1 MGDIV
6 ESLIDIDQLVYA
18 SASVGEKKNLTQ
30 NNMEILFIG
39 SVRRRAKEVQDLVPS
54 IKIHRYFVTGKR
66 NFRKRLR
73 AENVY
78 KGNRPPKPKA
88 YEYLHARAIRGGAI
102 VDDFL
107 EADDLTAM
115 RHHLSM
121 VNDTYSTVLV
131 DQDKDLDQVAG
142 WRIVPSLYRHS
153 ELIREPTLRFI
164 TIEDAHKSFYTQ
176 LLSGDAVDNI
186 AGFSNIGKVRA
197 NEVLAGAV
205 TEWELWDRVVNFY
218 FKTYLHQGVSL
229 CDVISKIIS
238 RCALLYLKRGR
249 EDVFIPPLREKDD
262 KVKPKGSGKS

>member
-18 SASVGEKKNLTQ
+18 SASVGEKKNLTRS
-30 NNMEILFIG
+30 NMEILFLG
-39 SVRRRAKEVQDLVPS
+39 SVRRRAKEAQELVPS
-54 IKIHRYFVTGKR
+54 IKIHKYFVTGKR

-78 KGNRPPKPKA
+78 KGNRPPKPEA
-88 YEYLHARAIRGGAI
+88 YEYLHDRAVRGGAI

-115 RHHLSM
+115 RHNLSA
-121 VNDTYSTVLV
+121 VNGAYSTVLV

-164 TIEDAHKSFYTQ
+164 TVEEAHKSFYTQ

-186 AGFSNIGKVRA
+186 TGFTNIGKSRA
-197 NEVLAGAV
+197 SEILAGAV
-205 TEWELWDRVVNFY
+205 TEWELWDKVVNFY

-229 CDVISKIIS
+229 CDIVSKIIS
-238 RCALLYLKRGR
+238 RGSLLYLKRGR
-249 EDVFIPPLREKDD
+249 EDVFIPPLRKKDG
-262 KVKPKGSGKS
+262 KVKPKGSREG